1 MHSDDGWEFPGY
13 MKEPVP
19 DVTPY
24 HIDSDVSRVTAW
36 STACIPF
43 EPKGWRRDFRNDL
56 RKAIARLPSRQG
68 KVLSATYRSAISEG
82 ADVENLLI
90 YNVFNA
96 KLSRAAKD
104 GLIFERFDEV
114 PPDCPILLSSQALC
128 QYEYRLADDKPMSP
142 EGQGGQVLA
151 SVSFELPARI
161 PESPATVWYAAKLA
175 GIVVTRGSYVNK
187 PWGILISIRAP
198 SSSKIT
204 CSNIVKP
211 LIDGIASALHFH
223 DGADID
229 CLGERLGV
237 NLGFRD
243 GTSVK
248 ALLQDD
254 TNTLFGETNL
264 LCRHGDNVQW
274 NPRDEYCT
282 YCSIKCQYDLPRTR
296 VEVTARVFD
305 IGQREVV

>member
-1 MHSDDGWEFPGY
+1 MTLDGLGTDRVSSNY
-13 MKEPVP
+13 
-19 DVTPY
+19 Y
-24 HIDSDVSRVTAW
+24 IDSDASRVIAW

-43 EPKGWRRDFRNDL
+43 PPYKPQDWRADFRDDL
-56 RKAIARLPSRQG
+56 REAIARLPSRQG

-96 KLSRAAKD
+96 KLSRAARN

-114 PPDCPILLSSQALC
+114 PPDCPTPLSSQAPC
-128 QYEYRLADDKPMSP
+128 QYEYRLVDDEPMSP
-142 EGQGGQVLA
+142 EGQGGHVLA
-151 SVSFELPARI
+151 AVSFELPARI
-161 PESPATVWYAAKLA
+161 PESPATVWYAAKMA
-175 GIVVTRGSYVNK
+175 GIVVTRGSYVNR

-198 SSSKIT
+198 SSSIIT

-243 GTSVK
+243 GTLVK

-254 TNTLFGETNL
+254 TTTLFGETNL

-282 YCSIKCQYDLPRTR
+282 YCSVRCLHDLSGTR
-296 VEVTARVFD
+296 LEITARVFD
-305 IGQREVV
+305 ILPKR